1 MPNKRSG
8 RVWNRRRT
16 EKQRRL
22 AEANM
27 RRGIIPDWTS
37 WSAY

>member
-1 MPNKRSG
+1 MNAEQSPG

-22 AEANM
+22 AAATVA
-27 RRGIIPDWTS
+27 G
-37 WSAY
+37 